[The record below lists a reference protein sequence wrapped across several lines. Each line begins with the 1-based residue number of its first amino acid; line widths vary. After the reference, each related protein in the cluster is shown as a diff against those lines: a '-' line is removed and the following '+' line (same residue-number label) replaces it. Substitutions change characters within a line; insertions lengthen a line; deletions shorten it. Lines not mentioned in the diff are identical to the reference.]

1 MGCMNEKA
9 CSADFAAAFDAV
21 EADLQQQRKQF
32 WLEEG
37 EWQGLFGCARG
48 RKRETDEER
57 KKT

>member
-1 MGCMNEKA
+1 MNERA
-9 CSADFAAAFDAV
+9 CSAADFAAAFDVV
-21 EADLQQQRKQF
+21 ETDSQQQQQKQF
-32 WLEEG
+32 WLEEE